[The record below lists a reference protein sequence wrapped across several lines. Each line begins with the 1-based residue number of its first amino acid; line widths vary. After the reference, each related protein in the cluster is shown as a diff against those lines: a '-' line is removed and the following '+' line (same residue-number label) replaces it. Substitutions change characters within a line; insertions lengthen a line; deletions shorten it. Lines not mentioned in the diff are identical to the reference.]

1 MFPSGRVPKV
11 KARQATAWQWTEIEL
26 SQDGKVGHLSDSNVP
41 AASSSA
47 MLWAPNFSLK
57 GSQGFC
63 LYPSC
68 KLFVCCYVPPK
79 SPKIAKCPGIIVCFV
94 YTCISTV
101 MGPTCFQ
108 EIKIAE
114 RVLGLL
120 SFFNLTCSE
129 CCNQMCPMCTH
140 SGPYMRPVYL
150 ICSLQGGSLKL
161 RQTSSSVRMERW
173 ANSVT
178 AASSSAMLWAP
189 NKVPLEMFTRIFA
202 CILRVNF

>member
-1 MFPSGRVPKV
+1 MFPSGSLKLKPD
-11 KARQATAWQWTEIEL
+11 RQQRGNG
-26 SQDGKVGHLSDSNVP
+26 QR
-41 AASSSA
+41 SSSVR
-47 MLWAPNFSLK
+47 MERWAISVTVMCPLRHRVQCYGPLK
-57 GSQGFC
+57 SPGNVHKDFC

-79 SPKIAKCPGIIVCFV
+79 SPKIAKYPGIIVCFV
-94 YTCISTV
+94 YTCVSTV

-150 ICSLQGGSLKL
+150 ICSLQGGSLK
-161 RQTSSSVRMERW
+161 
-173 ANSVT
+173 
-178 AASSSAMLWAP
+178 
-189 NKVPLEMFTRIFA
+189 
-202 CILRVNF
+202 